1 MSQPVQ
7 TRQPPSLPR
16 TFGLLAVLVLL
27 ITALIHVMRG
37 GGLPTLST
45 TASAT
50 SPTPAL
56 PRIAATPE
64 LQPALAQQGISV
76 QSEQPLQPQI
86 GTNQLDQQIWGLFT
100 LKPVSN
106 WPSMTNM
113 WQPLPGEQDYIVAMV
128 NANDQW
134 IISVWRGPNYIPTG
148 DSVGVHYW
156 EIPAG
161 TPYEEVLKA
170 RDALTDL
177 LRQQGRLRQFRP
189 EQQPQP

>member
-27 ITALIHVMRG
+27 VTALIHVMRG
-37 GGLPTLST
+37 GGLPALPT
-45 TASAT
+45 TARAT

-56 PRIAATPE
+56 PRIVATPE
-64 LQPALAQQGISV
+64 LQPALAQEGISV

-86 GTNQLDQQIWGLFT
+86 DTNPQDQQVWDLFAV
-100 LKPVSN
+100 KPVSN
-106 WPSMTNM
+106 WPNMINM
-113 WQPLPGEQDYIVAMV
+113 WQSLPAEQDYLVALV
-128 NANDQW
+128 DGNNQW
-134 IISVWRGPNYIPTG
+134 IISVWRGPNYVPTG
-148 DSVGVHYW
+148 DAIGVHYW
-156 EIPAG
+156 EVPAG

-170 RDALTDL
+170 RDALTEL